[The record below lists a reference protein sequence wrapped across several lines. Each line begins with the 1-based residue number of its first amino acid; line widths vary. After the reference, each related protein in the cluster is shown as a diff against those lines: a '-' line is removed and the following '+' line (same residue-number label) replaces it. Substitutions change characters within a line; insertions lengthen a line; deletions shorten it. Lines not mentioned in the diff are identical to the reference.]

1 MRTPTTDRVMTSSV
15 SNFPHRTLKLHEW
28 LALLVLLFLCNGVH
42 ATAAYKC
49 TDAAGDVSFQS
60 AACTPSLHATQIELA
75 PAPPA
80 VPSPQ
85 YAIDRTPPTSLHQ
98 RNMHLAHAKTETAYE
113 CRTSGGDIFYR
124 LSHCPHSVSE
134 KSGDRR
140 GAGSAHGGTVSSRPV
155 SRELACSEMR
165 RAGAVG
171 RKGHEYDESVSTYDR
186 NLGNDPCK

>member
-1 MRTPTTDRVMTSSV
+1 MTYPV

-28 LALLVLLFLCNGVH
+28 LAMLFLLFLCNGVH
-42 ATAAYKC
+42 ATTAYKC
-49 TDAAGDVSFQS
+49 TDATGAVSFQS
-60 AACTPSLHATQIELA
+60 TGCTGSQRATEIDLA

-80 VPSPQ
+80 KPSPQ
-85 YAIDRTPPTSLHQ
+85 YAIDRTPSTPPRQ
-98 RNMHLAHAKTETAYE
+98 RTMHLAHAKSETAYE

-124 LSHCPHSVSE
+124 LSRCPHSVGE
-134 KSGDRR
+134 KSGNRR
-140 GAGSAHGGTVSSRPV
+140 GTSAAQGGTVSSRPV